1 MDNNALDAST
11 EDVRALAR
19 LVGRNPSARASETEV
34 IELCRALLIPE
45 PAIHGLAAL
54 TTAER
59 LFSQLEAH
67 LRPTLGASHEP
78 YLQTLSDVIA
88 VLRGNSFPG
97 REHLRAAPPP
107 GENPFKRQCLISAP
121 LYSVLGLV
129 SLERADDFS
138 VILAEALAAG
148 MRFCT
153 EHLTVAGYLST
164 LALPSGKPRLAV
176 GHGRL
181 AGGGRALRWLSEP
194 GSDRLLAAIARDL
207 RPGRLFERLDNP
219 TPALRA
225 EIETLSAKG
234 RARINALTLFLG
246 MAVGGDIPGT
256 HTGGGSTGPRDWD
269 GTQKGVYGFWSG
281 NVLSASGRDF
291 VDDDPEFPAT
301 LVNLG
306 LPADDPDE
314 DEPPG
319 ERVTPDQVALF
330 SVDEND
336 ERSLDA
342 QILAARHKASLIER
356 ANQALPFAWG
366 CSTDDEI
373 QKYVEMASRDV
384 DGLDAGDPARDAAMA
399 SAAVLATGCSVHELE
414 TIRWTRSDL
423 RWSSDIEYDLEARCW
438 RLPNHVPAFSADR
451 DDLGPDIVVQP
462 RDHIRLPDYWRFHR
476 FFAGEFATLSRR
488 RRAFVKTSTELKAS
502 TIAVLATVA
511 AGHRL
516 SLERAANVLVQTLYQ
531 QNQDVGPLANVMSVA
546 NWHCATVAHYQ
557 TSSIKRFLADYR
569 AAQVSIA
576 PAMVRQ
582 WDADRTT
589 SAPINH
595 GTHVGARRMP
605 VVAHMAARIAH
616 VQGQLSALER
626 PAVEH
631 RVAYHNIYH
640 RYVAAWLS
648 FELVMRAII
657 DPAPLLVVE
666 VLGIAYISDKQRG
679 TRYLDRLGALSG
691 DITRQLADCD
701 RHSAQM
707 RLLALANGADP
718 SPNTFF
724 ILDQAGGSTPLRPKH
739 FKGDGFE
746 LPYSINAF
754 RRLARS
760 YLSEQK
766 VNGELIDAYL
776 GHGRRGTE
784 RWNKFSTLPMS
795 SVVDA
800 IASHL
805 DELRTALGWRVMESP
820 HAR

>member
-1 MDNNALDAST
+1 MDNNALDAPT

-19 LVGRNPSARASETEV
+19 LVGRNPLARASETDV

-54 TTAER
+54 ATAER
-59 LFSQLEAH
+59 LFSQFEAH

-88 VLRGNSFPG
+88 FLRGNSFPG
-97 REHLRAAPPP
+97 REHLRAVPPP
-107 GENPFKRQCLISAP
+107 GKNPFARKCLSSAP

-164 LALPSGKPRLAV
+164 LALAADEPRLDV
-176 GHGRL
+176 GHSRL
-181 AGGGRALRWLSEP
+181 AGGGRALRWLSEH
-194 GSDRLLAAIARDL
+194 GSDRLLAAIAGDV

-225 EIETLSAKG
+225 EIETLSARG
-234 RARINALTLFLG
+234 RARIDELTRFLG
-246 MAVGGDIPGT
+246 MAVGGEIPGT

-269 GTQKGVYGFWSG
+269 GTQKGVYMFWSG

-306 LPADDPDE
+306 VPAADPDE

-319 ERVTPDQVALF
+319 ERVTPDQVALI
-330 SVDEND
+330 SADKND

-342 QILAARHKASLIER
+342 RILAARHKASLIER

-373 QKYVEMASRDV
+373 QKYVEIASRDV
-384 DGLDAGDPARDAAMA
+384 SGLDVSDPTRDAAMA
-399 SAAVLATGCSVHELE
+399 CAAVLATGCSVQELE

-423 RWSSDIEYDLEARCW
+423 FWSSDIEYDLEARCW
-438 RLPNHVPAFSADR
+438 RLPNHAPAFSADR
-451 DDLGPDIVVQP
+451 DDLGPEIVVQP
-462 RDHIRLPDYWRFHR
+462 RDHIRLPDYWNFHR
-476 FFAGEFATLSRR
+476 FFGGDVATLTRR
-488 RRAFVKTSTELKAS
+488 KRAFAKTATALKAS
-502 TIAVLATVA
+502 TKAVLATHA
-511 AGHRL
+511 AGYRL
-516 SLERAANVLVQTLYQ
+516 SVERAANVLVQALYQ

-557 TSSIKRFLADYR
+557 TSSIERFLSDYR

-576 PAMVRQ
+576 PALVRQ
-582 WDADRTT
+582 WDADRST
-589 SAPINH
+589 SAPVNH

-605 VVAHMAARIAH
+605 HAAHMAARIAH
-616 VQGQLSALER
+616 VQGQLSALEK
-626 PAVEH
+626 PSVEH
-631 RVAYHNIYH
+631 RVAYHNLYH

-666 VLGIAYISDKQRG
+666 ALGVAYVSDKQRG
-679 TRYLDRLGALSG
+679 TRYLDRLGALSSG
-691 DITRQLADCD
+691 ITRQLADCD

-707 RLLALANGADP
+707 RLLALANGAGP

-724 ILDQAGGSTPLRPKH
+724 LLDQAGGSTPLRPKH

-754 RRLARS
+754 RRLVRS

-800 IASHL
+800 IAPHL
-805 DELRTALGWRVMESP
+805 DTLRTALGWRVMESP

>member
-138 VILAEALAAG
+138 VVLAEALAAG

-306 LPADDPDE
+306 LPADDSEE

-319 ERVTPDQVALF
+319 ERVTPDQVALI
-330 SVDEND
+330 SPDEND

>member
-1 MDNNALDAST
+1 MPDEPS
-11 EDVRALAR
+11 EDVRVIAR
-19 LVGRNPSARASETEV
+19 LVGRDPLARASETDV

-54 TTAER
+54 ATAER
-59 LFSQLEAH
+59 LLSRFEAH

-78 YLQTLSDVIA
+78 YLQTLSDVVA
-88 VLRGNSFPG
+88 VLKGHNFPG

-107 GENPFKRQCLISAP
+107 GENPFKHNCLISAP

-138 VILAEALAAG
+138 VVLAEALAAG

-306 LPADDPDE
+306 LPADDSEE

-319 ERVTPDQVALF
+319 ERVTPDQVALI
-330 SVDEND
+330 SPDEND

-462 RDHIRLPDYWRFHR
+462 RDHIRLPDYWNFHR
-476 FFAGEFATLSRR
+476 FFAGDVATLSRR
-488 RRAFVKTSTELKAS
+488 KRAFVKTSTELKAS
-502 TIAVLATVA
+502 TKAVLATVA

-557 TSSIKRFLADYR
+557 TSSIERVLADYR
-569 AAQVSIA
+569 AAQASIA
-576 PAMVRQ
+576 PDLVRQ
-582 WDADRTT
+582 WDADRSTL
-589 SAPINH
+589 APTNY

-605 VVAHMAARIAH
+605 EVAHVAARIAH
-616 VQGQLSALER
+616 VQGQLSALEK
-626 PAVEH
+626 PAVER
-631 RVAYHNIYH
+631 RVAYHNLYH

-648 FELVMRAII
+648 FELVMRAIV

-666 VLGIAYISDKQRG
+666 ALGIAYISDKKRG

-707 RLLALANGADP
+707 RLLALANGADS

-724 ILDQAGGSTPLRPKH
+724 LLDQAGGSTPLRPKN

-754 RRLARS
+754 RRLVRS